1 MDLHKLRRL
10 AVDVLNVGKERVWFD
25 PEQRDRIKEAMT
37 KDDVR
42 ALVTEGVIK
51 KKQPTGQS
59 SFRTKKLKA
68 QKKKGRKRGY
78 GKRKGTFMARFGKKE
93 TWMKNVRAQRKLL
106 KDLKEKEPELFEKVN
121 YTQIYRK
128 IGGGYFKGKKYVE
141 QAVRK
146 EAK

>member
-10 AVDVLNVGKERVWFD
+10 AVDVLDVGKARVWFD
-25 PEQRDRIKEAMT
+25 PEQKDRIKEAMT

-42 ALVTEGVIK
+42 ALVTEGAIK

-68 QKKKGRKRGY
+68 QKKKGRKRGF
-78 GKRKGTFMARFGKKE
+78 GKRKGTFKARLEKKR
-93 TWMKNVRAQRKLL
+93 TWIKNVRAQRRVL
-106 KDLKEKEPELFEKVN
+106 KELKEKEPELFEEVN
-121 YTQIYRK
+121 YAKIYRK
-128 IGGGYFKGKKYVE
+128 VTGGYFKGKKYVE
-141 QAVRK
+141 QAVKK